1 MLKGMG
7 SRSSSALSLGWE
19 QTQGVWEKQYMS
31 FMNGNPMIPQ
41 IQGSLEKQNWRKWL
55 RSK

>member
-7 SRSSSALSLGWE
+7 SRSSSALALGWE
-19 QTQGVWEKQYMS
+19 QTQGLWEKQYMS